1 MQQND
6 LSKLPDNQI
15 PVIRAPNPI
24 LDVRAETRL
33 AKAKSLFLPGA
44 PLPVVKRA
52 QEAATATGVTLLL
65 LVGLVVKLTGTPT
78 VRLKHSIKP
87 D

>member
-1 MQQND
+1 MKRID
-6 LSKLPDNQI
+6 LNKLPDSQI

-24 LDVRAETRL
+24 LDARAEMRL
-33 AKAKSLFLPGA
+33 AKAKGLFLPGA

-52 QEAATATGVTLLL
+52 QEAAATGVTLLL